1 MPATRP
7 ASRPRVRLPGPER
20 REQVL
25 DAAKTIVGDRGF
37 HGVSIDAVAREAGI
51 TRPVVYAHFEDLP
64 GLLRALIDREAAR
77 ALEQLMA
84 LLPKRGDEARP
95 DELLAGALRAFLEAV
110 RADPVTWRLV
120 LMPPEGTP
128 KMLQEQVAR
137 TRQAVTQQLARI
149 APEALQAAGRE
160 APPDPELTALTLQ
173 AIAEDAARL
182 LLEDPERYPIER
194 LLANAKWMLGLVGLD
209 RTR

>member
-1 MPATRP
+1 MPT
-7 ASRPRVRLPGPER
+7 ASPPSPRIRLSGPER
-20 REQVL
+20 REQIL
-25 DAAKTIVGDRGF
+25 DATKAIVGERGF

-51 TRPVVYAHFEDLP
+51 TRPVVYSHFDDLP

-77 ALEQLMA
+77 ALEQLLA
-84 LLPKRGDEARP
+84 LLPERGDEQRP
-95 DELLAGALRAFLEAV
+95 DMLLAGTLRAFLEAV
-110 RADPVTWRLV
+110 HADPVTWRLV

-128 KMLQEQVAR
+128 AVLQEQVAR
-137 TRQAVTQQLARI
+137 TRRTVTEQLARI
-149 APEALQAAGRE
+149 APQALQAAGRE

-194 LLANAKWMLGLVGLD
+194 LLANASWLLGLVGLD
-209 RTR
+209 RRR